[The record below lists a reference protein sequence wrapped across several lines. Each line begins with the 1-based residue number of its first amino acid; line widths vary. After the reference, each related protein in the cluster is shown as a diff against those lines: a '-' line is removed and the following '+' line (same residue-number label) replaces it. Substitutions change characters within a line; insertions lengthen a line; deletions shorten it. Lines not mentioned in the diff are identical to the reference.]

1 MLQLGVTPADAIS
14 VGSKAPKM
22 STFLPQA
29 VGATGLVVAGPV
41 VAVWALR
48 AWQVVGSTAAAIA
61 IGVVLSL
68 AVSFAGSAYWANRE
82 SSRDVLFSELMIW
95 GWLRR
100 WRAEHKLTA
109 ALERL
114 ADLTTASAAR
124 EATPQLSMLTELA
137 EALESGD
144 PYTRNHSRRVARYA
158 SMIAERM
165 GLSAEE
171 VDRIRT
177 AAAVHD
183 VGKVR
188 TPIDVLHKQGRLTDE
203 EYTIIKAHPVD
214 GASLVEALG
223 DERLTAIV
231 RHHHERLDGRGYP
244 SGLCGDDIPL
254 GARIIAV
261 ADTFDAITS
270 ARPYRPA
277 SPHRKA
283 LDILIKEAGTQLD
296 ADAVRAFRA
305 CYSGRGP
312 FALWMTLL
320 ALPQRVTTSLGN
332 GATASAVSI
341 TKVVAAASTVAV
353 VGGAAASARPLMVV
367 PSSPRATAASS
378 AAVEPPSSVARAAVA
393 QTRPTVAALGA
404 KLTAPT
410 ARTREQTLL
419 RRLGTLSRRFPTS
432 PVPHRVAS
440 RSWHAGSPSV
450 STAAPRM
457 PVTPPSSS
465 AAPTSTSTST
475 PTSTSTSTSSGPVST
490 VAAAPSTTTTTAPTG
505 SGTATSTG
513 TTHTP
518 TKGNGHGAGGVG
530 EGKGRGHGT
539 ATTPTTP
546 TTTTPT
552 TPTHHHH
559 GTDHHHPGGRPPGQR
574 QRERQRER
582 NGNGNGNGNAGGNG
596 NGNGNATNAGGNGN
610 GGNGNGNSNAGS
622 NAGGN
627 GNGNG
632 NAGGNG
638 NGKANGHAAA
648 ASAPSAG

>member
-1 MLQLGVTPADAIS
+1 MLVDNE
-14 VGSKAPKM
+14 APKM
-22 STFLPQA
+22 STYLPQA
-29 VGATGLVVAGPV
+29 LGATGLVVAGPV

-48 AWQVVGSTAAAIA
+48 AWQVVGSTAVAIS

-68 AVSFAGSAYWANRE
+68 AVSFAGSVYWANRE

-100 WRAEHKLTA
+100 WRAEHQLTA

-114 ADLTTASAAR
+114 AQLTSASASR
-124 EATPQLSMLTELA
+124 EATPQLSMLKELA
-137 EALESGD
+137 EALEAGD

-158 SMIAERM
+158 SMIAERL
-165 GLSAEE
+165 GLPADE

-188 TPIDVLHKQGRLTDE
+188 TPIEVLHNPGRLTDE

-214 GASLVEALG
+214 GARLVEALG

-244 SGLCGDDIPL
+244 DGLRGEEIPL
-254 GARIIAV
+254 GARIVAV

-277 SPHRKA
+277 SPHRRA

-296 ADAVRAFRA
+296 VDAVRAFRA
-305 CYSGRGP
+305 CYAGRRP

-320 ALPQRVTTSLGN
+320 AFPQRVSTSLGN

-367 PSSPRATAASS
+367 AAFPRATATAG
-378 AAVEPPSSVARAAVA
+378 ATAEPPSSPAPAAAAHSRPVAAAV
-393 QTRPTVAALGA
+393 GA

-410 ARTREQTLL
+410 ARTRERMLL
-419 RRLGTLSRRFPTS
+419 RRPGTLSRRFPAS
-432 PVPHRVAS
+432 PMGHRVAR
-440 RSWHAGSPSV
+440 RSSHAGSPSV
-450 STAAPRM
+450 SAASPSV
-457 PVTPPSSS
+457 PVTAPSAS
-465 AAPTSTSTST
+465 ATPGST
-475 PTSTSTSTSSGPVST
+475 PTSADPVST
-490 VAAAPSTTTTTAPTG
+490 VAAAPTTTTTTTTTTPRGSG
-505 SGTATSTG
+505 SGTATG
-513 TTHTP
+513 TTETP
-518 TKGNGHGAGGVG
+518 TKGHGHGAGGVG
-530 EGKGRGHGT
+530 QGKGHGHGT
-539 ATTPTTP
+539 ATPTTTTTPTPTITTTP
-546 TTTTPT
+546 TTTPAPT
-552 TPTHHHH
+552 TTIPVA
-559 GTDHHHPGGRPPGQR
+559 DPPG
-574 QRERQRER
+574 
-582 NGNGNGNGNAGGNG
+582 NGNGNGNSNAAGNGNGNGNAGGNM
-596 NGNGNATNAGGNGN
+596 NGNA
-610 GGNGNGNSNAGS
+610 
-622 NAGGN
+622 
-627 GNGNG
+627 
-632 NAGGNG
+632 
-638 NGKANGHAAA
+638 NGHNAA